1 MSTSRPQFI
10 PGYPVPVRPVRTAAA
25 RVSVA
30 CGILSIFFGMLLYI
44 PLTAIITGI
53 VALARGTALTGRAV
67 TGLILGATFGPPWF
81 GFVYLCVYMYTHN
94 RG

>member
-1 MSTSRPQFI
+1 MSSTGQQFVSR
-10 PGYPVPVRPVRTAAA
+10 YPAAPRPAPTAAA

-30 CGILSIFFGMLLYI
+30 FGILSIFFGGLLFI
-44 PLTAIITGI
+44 PVVAIITGI

-94 RG
+94 RP